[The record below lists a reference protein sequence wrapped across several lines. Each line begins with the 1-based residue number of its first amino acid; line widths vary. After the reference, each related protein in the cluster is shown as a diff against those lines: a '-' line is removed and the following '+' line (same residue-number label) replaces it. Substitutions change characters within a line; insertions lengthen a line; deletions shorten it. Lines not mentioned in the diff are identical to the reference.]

1 MSTDKISSPHM
12 RGAYFY
18 HYLEHSF
25 PTAFRGRSNAAIFSL
40 RFCRFFLRR
49 LYALAVL
56 HLVHFLG
63 DILPIILQA
72 LQRTL

>member
-1 MSTDKISSPHM
+1 MSTDKTSSPRK

-18 HYLEHSF
+18 HYSERLF
-25 PTAFRGRSNAAIFSL
+25 PTAFRGRSNAAIFNL
-40 RFCRFFLRR
+40 CFCRFFLRR

-63 DILPIILQA
+63 DILPIILQT
-72 LQRTL
+72 LQRAL

>member
-1 MSTDKISSPHM
+1 MSTDKISSPRT

-18 HYLEHSF
+18 HYLEHLF
-25 PTAFRGRSNAAIFSL
+25 PTAFRSRSSTAIFSL
-40 RFCRFFLRR
+40 RFCLFFLRS

-72 LQRTL
+72 LQRAL

>member
-1 MSTDKISSPHM
+1 MSTDKTSSPLM

-18 HYLEHSF
+18 HYLECLF
-25 PTAFRGRSNAAIFSL
+25 PTAFCGRSNGAIIGL
-40 RFCRFFLRR
+40 CFCRFFLRR

-72 LQRTL
+72 LQRAL

>member
-1 MSTDKISSPHM
+1 MSTDKTSSPRK

-18 HYLEHSF
+18 HQFKHLFS
-25 PTAFRGRSNAAIFSL
+25 TAFRGRSNAAIFNL
-40 RFCRFFLRR
+40 CFCRFFLRS

-72 LQRTL
+72 LQRAL